1 MPNGTF
7 ETQVTGSLSEIKN
20 EIENIN
26 KNLDHIRVVV
36 ESDHD
41 EISKLA
47 GKDELHSERHA
58 QLGREIAKNCQS
70 IAENRKWLV
79 NLDKRDRAEAR
90 WIGGMGALGIILA
103 SIDHIWAALTG
114 G

>member
-1 MPNGTF
+1 MTDNSF
-7 ETQVTGSLSEIKN
+7 EVQVTGALSK
-20 EIENIN
+20 IETQIDNIN
-26 KNLDHIRVVV
+26 DNLTHIKGIV

-41 EISKLA
+41 EISKLV

-58 QLGREIAKNCQS
+58 QLGKEIVENCQS
-70 IAENRKWLV
+70 IAENRRWLV
-79 NLDKRDRAEAR
+79 KLDKRDRTEAR

-103 SIDHIWAALTG
+103 SIDHIWAALRG